1 MLLQSY
7 SRHGLTPGYC
17 EDPLA
22 PAELVRDGWL
32 HTGDVGHL
40 DSEGY
45 FYFLERQKDT
55 LKRSGFNVAAAAV
68 ERVLMDQPSAHEAA
82 WSVS

>member
-1 MLLQSY
+1 MANIT
-7 SRHGLTPGYC
+7 GV
-17 EDPLA
+17 E
-22 PAELVRDGWL
+22 PAVAHQLRRCKRVFTVDWR
-32 HTGDVGHL
+32 HTGDVGYL

-45 FYFLERQKDT
+45 FYFLERQKDM

-82 WSVS
+82 WSVA